1 MCRTILGASTRLP
14 SMLIIDDCYMSYH
27 RGMSCQRSWLTRFF
41 TIYALLLN
49 FFLTTYQVNQ
59 DIAAPYNKNNLIG
72 IDWSISEQCACIQAG
87 WRNTARLELSSSE
100 THVTTVHTC
109 YAHKHID
116 DITSNPKS
124 CGTYVDVERIVVNK
138 MFLWKVKSTRIV
150 DSVPPVTLRR
160 HSSHQRYNAAVG

>member
-1 MCRTILGASTRLP
+1 
-14 SMLIIDDCYMSYH
+14 MSYH
-27 RGMSCQRSWLTRFF
+27 DVMSCQRSWLTRFF
-41 TIYALLLN
+41 TIYALLLI
-49 FFLTTYQVNQ
+49 FVFSAHQAYQ
-59 DIAAPYNKNNLIG
+59 DIMLQCNKNNLIG
-72 IDWSISEQCACIQAG
+72 TDWSIREHCACIQAG
-87 WRNTARLELSSSE
+87 WRTGIRHSSSVRDQK
-100 THVTTVHTC
+100 HIYVTTVHTC